1 MLVAEDNVVNQK
13 VAVRILENLNCRVD
27 VAANGR
33 EALDLFESLSYDV
46 VFMDCQMP
54 ELDGYEATLEI
65 RRRQGTGRRIPVI
78 AMTANA
84 LQGDRERCLDAG
96 MDDYMAKPVALAAFR
111 EMLDRWACQPV
122 GAATE

>member
-1 MLVAEDNVVNQK
+1 M
-13 VAVRILENLNCRVD
+13 RILENLECRVD

-33 EALDLFESLSYDV
+33 EALELLESLDYDL

-54 ELDGYEATLEI
+54 ELDGYEATQEI

-84 LQGDRERCLDAG
+84 LHGDRERCLEAG
-96 MDDYMAKPVALAAFR
+96 MDDYMAKPVAPAAFR
-111 EMLDRWACQPV
+111 EMLDRWASSTV
-122 GAATE
+122 GAGTE